1 MVFCIIRT
9 EDGLVTYSNTYPG
22 GPAAYF
28 ADVAQETYVVKNAI
42 YILQTLVGDAVA
54 VGSIFLSTSL
64 KLLYKF
70 LSGNRSIVVTS
81 FGKLPGS
88 SFYHACYGAA
98 SQVGLQ

>member
-54 VGSIFLSTSL
+54 VGSIFFIYEFKIT
-64 KLLYKF
+64 
-70 LSGNRSIVVTS
+70 I
-81 FGKLPGS
+81 
-88 SFYHACYGAA
+88 
-98 SQVGLQ
+98 